1 MPERLRGVLDLEG
14 RRLLIVEEALKD
26 FVGHWY
32 EYVRSVADLNR
43 AAGVGVTVVTHAAAT
58 PALRD
63 ELDAQPL
70 FDRTIWDGDYRRGS
84 WLARKLGLPRHNWL
98 VFSAM
103 RRFVRAHGP
112 FDCVFA
118 PTVVMHHV
126 FGWRLLFALE
136 RKQIGRMVLLV
147 RNNVA
152 QYHPGSPDPHFGAS
166 ARLFGWGLRSLA
178 GHIAAGRV
186 VFATDSARLAEEYRQ
201 LCGIAPVVFPSPRVA
216 KAVAKAVAA
225 PVAASRLHDH
235 ATPLLFACLGPARLE
250 KGIDVLQAAIA
261 QYLADPANPP
271 ARFAVQWPSPIDDEH
286 GQPYLPDAALA
297 ASGKVDFI
305 TDPLDSEAYD
315 ALVAATDCMVLPYR
329 RSSYFARIS
338 GVAVEAVTG
347 AIPVIATADTWTSE
361 LVASDGAG
369 LAVPDGDAPALAK
382 AMVELAR
389 DYPRYREMA
398 AARQQQALDANSGAA
413 FLECLWAPAT

>member
-1 MPERLRGVLDLEG
+1 MPDREDGPEDLRGK
-14 RRLLIVEEALKD
+14 RLLVVEEALKD

-43 AAGVGVTVVTHAAAT
+43 AAGVEVTVVAHAAAT
-58 PALRD
+58 PALRG
-63 ELDAQPL
+63 ELAAHPL
-70 FDRTIWDGDYRRGS
+70 FARTVWDGDYRRGG

-98 VFSAM
+98 VFWAM
-103 RRFVRAHGP
+103 RRFVRDHGP
-112 FDCVFA
+112 FDCLFA
-118 PTVVMHHV
+118 PTVVLHHIV
-126 FGWRLLFALE
+126 GWRLLFALE
-136 RKQIGRMVLLV
+136 RKRIGRMVLLV

-152 QYHPGSPDPHFGAS
+152 EYRPGSPVPHFGAS

-216 KAVAKAVAA
+216 A
-225 PVAASRLHDH
+225 PVATARPRDP
-235 ATPLLFACLGPARLE
+235 AAPLLFSCLGPARFE

-261 QYLADPANPP
+261 RYLADPANPP
-271 ARFAVQWPSPIDDEH
+271 ARFAIQWPTPIDDAH
-286 GQPYLPDAALA
+286 GQPYFPDATLA

-305 TDPLDSEAYD
+305 TEPLDSDAYD

-347 AIPVIATADTWTSE
+347 GIPVIATADTWTSE

-369 LAVPDGDAPALAK
+369 IAVPDGDAAALAG
-382 AMVELAR
+382 AMAELAR
-389 DYPRYREMA
+389 DCPRYRAMA
-398 AARQQQALDANSGAA
+398 VARQQQALDANSGAA
-413 FLECLWAPAT
+413 FLDRLWCPTA

>member
-1 MPERLRGVLDLEG
+1 MAEQLRGAESLPG
-14 RRLLIVEEALKD
+14 RRLLVVEEALKD

-43 AAGVGVTVVTHAAAT
+43 AVGVEVTVVSHAATT
-58 PALRD
+58 PALRK

-70 FDRTIWDGDYRRGS
+70 LPRTVWDGDYRRGG
-84 WLARKLGLPRHNWL
+84 WIERKLGLPRHNWL
-98 VFSAM
+98 VFTAM
-103 RRFVRAHGP
+103 RRFVRTHGP
-112 FDCVFA
+112 FDCLFA
-118 PTVVMHHV
+118 PTVVLHHI
-126 FGWRLLFALE
+126 FGWRLLYALE
-136 RKQIGRMVLLV
+136 RKRIGRMVLLV

-152 QYHPGSPDPHFGAS
+152 EYRPGSPVPRFGLS
-166 ARLFGWGLRSLA
+166 ARLFGWGLRALA

-216 KAVAKAVAA
+216 A
-225 PVAASRLHDH
+225 PVAAPQPHDP
-235 ATPLLFACLGPARLE
+235 AAPLLFSCLGPARFE

-261 QYLADPANPP
+261 LYLADPANPP
-271 ARFAVQWPSPIDDEH
+271 ARFAIQWPSPIEDAN
-286 GQPYLPDAALA
+286 GRPYLPDAALA

-305 TDPLDSEAYD
+305 TQPLDSQTYD

-347 AIPVIATADTWTSE
+347 GIPVIATADTWSSE

-369 LAVPDGDAPALAK
+369 IAVPDGDAAALAR
-382 AMVELAR
+382 AMAKLAR
-389 DYPRYREMA
+389 DYASYREMA
-398 AARQQQALDANSGAA
+398 VARQQQALAANSGAA
-413 FLECLWAPAT
+413 FLDCLWGKSA

>member
-1 MPERLRGVLDLEG
+1 MPEVVSGPEELRGK
-14 RRLLIVEEALKD
+14 RLLVVEEALKD

-43 AAGVGVTVVTHAAAT
+43 AAGVEVTVVAHAAAT
-58 PALRD
+58 PALRG
-63 ELDAQPL
+63 ELAAHPL
-70 FDRTIWDGDYRRGS
+70 FARTVWDGDYRRGG

-98 VFSAM
+98 VFWAM
-103 RRFVRAHGP
+103 RRFVRDHGP
-112 FDCVFA
+112 FDCLFA
-118 PTVVMHHV
+118 PTVVLHHIV
-126 FGWRLLFALE
+126 GWRLLFALE
-136 RKQIGRMVLLV
+136 RKRIGRMVLLV

-152 QYHPGSPDPHFGAS
+152 EYRPGSPVPHFGLS
-166 ARLFGWGLRSLA
+166 AKLFGWGLRSLA

-216 KAVAKAVAA
+216 A
-225 PVAASRLHDH
+225 PVATARPRDP
-235 ATPLLFACLGPARLE
+235 AAPLLFSCLGPARFE

-261 QYLADPANPP
+261 RYLADPANPP
-271 ARFAVQWPSPIDDEH
+271 ARFAIQWPTPIDDAH
-286 GQPYLPDAALA
+286 GQPYFPDATLA

-305 TDPLDSEAYD
+305 TEPLDSDAYD

-347 AIPVIATADTWTSE
+347 GIPVIATADTWTSE
-361 LVASDGAG
+361 LVERLGAGIAVSDGDVSGFATAMAAFARDRVLLAG
-369 LAVPDGDAPALAK
+369 KARGRREAALA
-382 AMVELAR
+382 EL
-389 DYPRYREMA
+389 
-398 AARQQQALDANSGAA
+398 SGVA
-413 FLECLWAPAT
+413 FLELLWG

>member
-1 MPERLRGVLDLEG
+1 MPDSLQG
-14 RRLLIVEEALKD
+14 RRLLVVEEALKD

-43 AAGVGVTVVTHAAAT
+43 AAGVEVTVVAHVAAT

-63 ELDAQPL
+63 ELDAWPL
-70 FDRTIWDGDYRRGS
+70 FPRSMWDGDYRRGS
-84 WLARKLGLPRHNWL
+84 WFARKLGLPRHNWL
-98 VFSAM
+98 VFIAM
-103 RRFVRAHGP
+103 RRFVRDHGP
-112 FDCVFA
+112 FDCLFA
-118 PTVVMHHV
+118 PTVVMHHI

-136 RKQIGRMVLLV
+136 RKRTGRMVLLV

-152 QYHPGSPDPHFGAS
+152 QYRPGSPVPHFGAS

-216 KAVAKAVAA
+216 QPVAA
-225 PVAASRLHDH
+225 PAAAPQPYDS
-235 ATPLLFACLGPARLE
+235 AAPLLFSCLGPARFE

-271 ARFAVQWPSPIDDEH
+271 ARFAIQWPTPIEDGE
-286 GQPYLPDAALA
+286 GRPYPPDPALA

-305 TDPLDSEAYD
+305 TDQLDSNAYD
-315 ALVAATDCMVLPYR
+315 AMLAATDCMVLPYR

-369 LAVPDGDAPALAK
+369 IAVPDGDGAALAA
-382 AMVELAR
+382 AMAELAR

-398 AARQQQALDANSGAA
+398 VARQQQALDAHSGAA
-413 FLECLWAPAT
+413 FLECLWGAES

>member
-1 MPERLRGVLDLEG
+1 MPDDLHGAQSSQG
-14 RRLLIVEEALKD
+14 RRLLVVEEALKD

-43 AAGVGVTVVTHAAAT
+43 AAGVEVTVVAHAATT
-58 PALRD
+58 PALRH
-63 ELDAQPL
+63 ELAAHPV
-70 FDRTIWDGDYRRGS
+70 FERTIWDGDYRRGG
-84 WLARKLGLPRHNWL
+84 WIERKLGLPRHNWL
-98 VFSAM
+98 VFAAM
-103 RRFVRAHGP
+103 RRFVRDHGP
-112 FDCVFA
+112 FDCLFA
-118 PTVVMHHV
+118 PTVVLHHI
-126 FGWRLLFALE
+126 FGWRLLFTLE
-136 RKQIGRMVLLV
+136 RRRVGRMVLLV

-152 QYHPGSPDPHFGAS
+152 QYRPGSPVPHFGAS

-216 KAVAKAVAA
+216 KPVAA
-225 PVAASRLHDH
+225 PVLAPAPRESD
-235 ATPLLFACLGPARLE
+235 APLLYSCLGPARFE

-261 QYLADPANPP
+261 LYLADAANPP
-271 ARFAVQWPSPIDDEH
+271 ARFAIQWPTPIEDAG
-286 GQPYLPDAALA
+286 GQPYPPDAALA

-305 TDPLDSEAYD
+305 TEQLDSAAYD

-369 LAVPDGDAPALAK
+369 IAVPDGDAAALAS
-382 AMVELAR
+382 AMAELAR
-389 DYPRYREMA
+389 DYPRYRDMA
-398 AARQQQALDANSGAA
+398 VARQQQALDANSGAA
-413 FLECLWAPAT
+413 FLECLWGETR

>member
-1 MPERLRGVLDLEG
+1 MPEDLQG
-14 RRLLIVEEALKD
+14 KRLLVVEEALKD

-43 AAGVGVTVVTHAAAT
+43 AAGVEVTVVSHAATT

-63 ELDAQPL
+63 ELAAHPV
-70 FDRTIWDGDYRRGS
+70 FERTIWDGDYRRGG
-84 WLARKLGLPRHNWL
+84 WIERKLGLPRHNWL

-103 RRFVRAHGP
+103 RRFVRDHGP
-112 FDCVFA
+112 FDCLFA
-118 PTVVMHHV
+118 PTVVLHHI
-126 FGWRLLFALE
+126 FGWRLLFTLE
-136 RKQIGRMVLLV
+136 RKRLGRMVLLV

-152 QYHPGSPDPHFGAS
+152 QYRPGSPVPHFGAS

-186 VFATDSARLAEEYRQ
+186 VFATDSARLSEEYRQ

-216 KAVAKAVAA
+216 SPVLA
-225 PVAASRLHDH
+225 PVPRHPEA
-235 ATPLLFACLGPARLE
+235 PLLFSCLGPARFE

-261 QYLADPANPP
+261 LYLADPANPP
-271 ARFAVQWPSPIDDEH
+271 ARFAIQWPTAIEDAA
-286 GQPYLPDAALA
+286 GQPYPPDATLA
-297 ASGKVDFI
+297 ASGRVDFI
-305 TDPLDSEAYD
+305 TEQLNSADYD

-369 LAVPDGDAPALAK
+369 IAVPDGDAAALAN
-382 AMVELAR
+382 AMAELAR
-389 DYPRYREMA
+389 DYPRYRDDA
-398 AARQQQALDANSGAA
+398 VARQQQALDANSGAA
-413 FLECLWAPAT
+413 FLECLWGKTG

>member
-1 MPERLRGVLDLEG
+1 MPEDLTG
-14 RRLLIVEEALKD
+14 KRLLVVEEALKD

-43 AAGVGVTVVTHAAAT
+43 AAGVEVTVVAHAATT

-63 ELDAQPL
+63 ELAAHPV
-70 FDRTIWDGDYRRGS
+70 FERTIWDGDYRRGG
-84 WLARKLGLPRHNWL
+84 WIERKLGLPRHNWL
-98 VFSAM
+98 VFAAM
-103 RRFVRAHGP
+103 RRFVRDHGP
-112 FDCVFA
+112 FDCLFA
-118 PTVVMHHV
+118 PTVVLHHI
-126 FGWRLLFALE
+126 FGWRLLFTLE
-136 RKQIGRMVLLV
+136 RKRVGRMVLLV

-152 QYHPGSPDPHFGAS
+152 QYRPGSPVPHFGAS

-216 KAVAKAVAA
+216 KSVAA
-225 PVAASRLHDH
+225 PVPRDPE
-235 ATPLLFACLGPARLE
+235 ATLLFSCLGPARFE

-261 QYLADPANPP
+261 LYLADPANPH
-271 ARFAVQWPSPIDDEH
+271 ARFAIQWPTPIEDAA

-305 TDPLDSEAYD
+305 TEQLDSAAYD

-347 AIPVIATADTWTSE
+347 GIPVIATADTWTCE
-361 LVASDGAG
+361 LMANDGAG
-369 LAVPDGDAPALAK
+369 IAVPDGDAAALAR
-382 AMVELAR
+382 AMAVLAR
-389 DYPRYREMA
+389 DYPRYRDLA
-398 AARQQQALDANSGAA
+398 VARQQQALDANSGAA
-413 FLECLWAPAT
+413 FLECLWGRDG

>member
-1 MPERLRGVLDLEG
+1 MPDREYGPEELRGK
-14 RRLLIVEEALKD
+14 RLLVVEEALKD

-43 AAGVGVTVVTHAAAT
+43 AAGVEVTVVAHAAAT
-58 PALRD
+58 QALRG
-63 ELDAQPL
+63 ELAAHPL
-70 FDRTIWDGDYRRGS
+70 FARTVWDGDYRRGG

-103 RRFVRAHGP
+103 RQFVRDHGP
-112 FDCVFA
+112 FDCLFA
-118 PTVVMHHV
+118 PTVVLHHIV
-126 FGWRLLFALE
+126 GWRLLFALE
-136 RKQIGRMVLLV
+136 RKRIGRMVLLV

-152 QYHPGSPDPHFGAS
+152 EYRVGSPVPHFGAS

-216 KAVAKAVAA
+216 TPIAAAVSELGPRDPAA
-225 PVAASRLHDH
+225 
-235 ATPLLFACLGPARLE
+235 PLLFSCLGPARFE

-261 QYLADPANPP
+261 RYLADPANPP
-271 ARFAVQWPSPIDDEH
+271 ARFAIQWPTPIDDAH
-286 GQPYLPDAALA
+286 GQPYLPNPALA
-297 ASGKVDFI
+297 ASGKIDFI
-305 TDPLDSEAYD
+305 TEPLDSDAYD

-347 AIPVIATADTWTSE
+347 GIPVIATADTWTNE
-361 LVASDGAG
+361 LVERLGAGIAVSDGDVSAFAAAMAAFARNRVQFADKALG
-369 LAVPDGDAPALAK
+369 RREAALA
-382 AMVELAR
+382 EL
-389 DYPRYREMA
+389 
-398 AARQQQALDANSGAA
+398 SGSA
-413 FLECLWAPAT
+413 FLELLWG

>member
-1 MPERLRGVLDLEG
+1 MPDCLKG
-14 RRLLIVEEALKD
+14 RRLLVVEEALKD

-43 AAGVGVTVVTHAAAT
+43 AAGVEVTVVAHTTAT

-63 ELDAQPL
+63 ELDAWPL
-70 FDRTIWDGDYRRGS
+70 FPRSMWDGDYRRGS
-84 WLARKLGLPRHNWL
+84 WFARKLGLPRHNWL
-98 VFSAM
+98 VFTAM
-103 RRFVRAHGP
+103 RRFVRNHGP
-112 FDCVFA
+112 FDCLFA

-126 FGWRLLFALE
+126 FGWRLLLALE
-136 RKQIGRMVLLV
+136 RKRIGRMVLLV

-152 QYHPGSPDPHFGAS
+152 QYRPGSPVPHFGAS

-201 LCGIAPVVFPSPRVA
+201 LCGIAPTVFPSPRVA
-216 KAVAKAVAA
+216 A
-225 PVAASRLHDH
+225 PMLARVPHDPE
-235 ATPLLFACLGPARLE
+235 APLLFSCLGPARFE
-250 KGIDVLQAAIA
+250 KGIDVFQTGIA
-261 QYLADPANPP
+261 LYLADPANPP
-271 ARFAVQWPSPIDDEH
+271 TRFAIQWPTPIED
-286 GQPYLPDAALA
+286 GQGRPYPPNAALA

-305 TDPLDSEAYD
+305 TDQLDSAAYD
-315 ALVAATDCMVLPYR
+315 ALLAATDCMVLPYR

-347 AIPVIATADTWTSE
+347 GIPVIATADTWTSE

-369 LAVPDGDAPALAK
+369 IAVPDGDAAALAA
-382 AMVELAR
+382 AMAGLAR
-389 DYPRYREMA
+389 DYPRFRAMA
-398 AARQQQALDANSGAA
+398 VARQQQALDANSGAA
-413 FLECLWAPAT
+413 FLECLWGSAS

>member
-1 MPERLRGVLDLEG
+1 MAELRGTEDLRG
-14 RRLLIVEEALKD
+14 KRLLVVEEALKD

-43 AAGVGVTVVTHAAAT
+43 SQGVDVTVVTHSAAT

-63 ELDAQPL
+63 ELHAQPL

-112 FDCVFA
+112 FDCLFA
-118 PTVVMHHV
+118 PTVVLHHI

-136 RKQIGRMVLLV
+136 RKRIGRMVLLV

-152 QYHPGSPDPHFGAS
+152 EYRPGSPVPHFGAS
-166 ARLFGWGLRSLA
+166 ARLFGWGLRSLT
-178 GHIAAGRV
+178 GHIAAGRI

-216 KAVAKAVAA
+216 A
-225 PVAASRLHDH
+225 PVASPRLNTPT
-235 ATPLLFACLGPARLE
+235 APLLFSCLGPARFE

-261 QYLADPANPP
+261 RYLADPANPP
-271 ARFAVQWPSPIDDEH
+271 ARFAIQWPTPIDDAH
-286 GQPYLPDAALA
+286 GQPYFPDAELA

-305 TDPLDSEAYD
+305 TTPLDSAAYD

-347 AIPVIATADTWTSE
+347 GIPVIATADTWTSE
-361 LVASDGAG
+361 LVTSDGAG
-369 LAVPDGDAPALAK
+369 IAVSDGDGGALAG
-382 AMVELAR
+382 AMAELAR
-389 DYPRYREMA
+389 DYPRFRAMA
-398 AARQQQALDANSGAA
+398 VARQQQALDANSGAA
-413 FLECLWAPAT
+413 FLDRLWGR

>member
-1 MPERLRGVLDLEG
+1 MPEVLHG
-14 RRLLIVEEALKD
+14 KRLLVVEEALKD

-43 AAGVGVTVVTHAAAT
+43 SEGVAVTVVTHSAAT
-58 PALRD
+58 LALRD

-70 FDRTIWDGDYRRGS
+70 FERTIWDGDYRRGG
-84 WLARKLGLPRHNWL
+84 WLARKLGMPRHNWL

-103 RRFVRAHGP
+103 RRFVRAHSP
-112 FDCVFA
+112 FDCLFA
-118 PTVVMHHV
+118 PTVVLHHI

-136 RKQIGRMVLLV
+136 RKRIGRMVLLV

-152 QYHPGSPDPHFGAS
+152 QYRPGSADPQFGAS

-201 LCGIAPVVFPSPRVA
+201 LCGITPVVFPSPRVA
-216 KAVAKAVAA
+216 AAVVA
-225 PVAASRLHDH
+225 PRLHDP
-235 ATPLLFACLGPARLE
+235 ATPLLFSCLGPARFE
-250 KGIDVLQAAIA
+250 KGIDVLQNAIA
-261 QYLADPANPP
+261 GYLADPANPP
-271 ARFAVQWPSPIDDEH
+271 ARFAIQWPTPIEDAA

-305 TDPLDSEAYD
+305 TEPLTSKAYD

-347 AIPVIATADTWTSE
+347 GIPVIATADTWTSE
-361 LVASDGAG
+361 LVASEGAG
-369 LAVPDGDAPALAK
+369 IAVPDGDAAALAL
-382 AMVELAR
+382 AMTDLAH
-389 DYPRYREMA
+389 DFPRHRAMA
-398 AARQQQALDANSGAA
+398 AACQQQALAANSGAA
-413 FLECLWAPAT
+413 FLQCLWGKPPK

>member
-1 MPERLRGVLDLEG
+1 MPDCLKG
-14 RRLLIVEEALKD
+14 RRLLVVEEALKD

-43 AAGVGVTVVTHAAAT
+43 AAGVEVTVVAHTTAT

-63 ELDAQPL
+63 ELDAWPL
-70 FDRTIWDGDYRRGS
+70 FPRSMWDGDYRRGS
-84 WLARKLGLPRHNWL
+84 WFARKLGLPRHNWL
-98 VFSAM
+98 VFTAM
-103 RRFVRAHGP
+103 RRFVRNHGP
-112 FDCVFA
+112 FDCLFA

-126 FGWRLLFALE
+126 FGWRLLLALE
-136 RKQIGRMVLLV
+136 RKRIGRMVLLV

-152 QYHPGSPDPHFGAS
+152 QYRPGSPVPHFGAS

-216 KAVAKAVAA
+216 A
-225 PVAASRLHDH
+225 PVATARPRDP
-235 ATPLLFACLGPARLE
+235 AAPLLFSCLGPARFE

-261 QYLADPANPP
+261 RYLADPANPP
-271 ARFAVQWPSPIDDEH
+271 ARFAIQWPTPIDDAH
-286 GQPYLPDAALA
+286 GQPYFPDATLA

-305 TDPLDSEAYD
+305 TEPLDSDAYD

-347 AIPVIATADTWTSE
+347 GIPVIATADTWTSE

-369 LAVPDGDAPALAK
+369 IAVPDGDAAALAA
-382 AMVELAR
+382 AMAGLAR
-389 DYPRYREMA
+389 DYPRFRAMA
-398 AARQQQALDANSGAA
+398 VARQQQALDANSGAA
-413 FLECLWAPAT
+413 FLECLWGSAS

>member
-1 MPERLRGVLDLEG
+1 MPDSLQG
-14 RRLLIVEEALKD
+14 RRLLVVEEALKD

-43 AAGVGVTVVTHAAAT
+43 AAGVEVTVVAHVAAT

-70 FDRTIWDGDYRRGS
+70 FPRSMWDGDYRQGS
-84 WLARKLGLPRHNWL
+84 WFARKLGLPRHNWL
-98 VFSAM
+98 VFIAM
-103 RRFVRAHGP
+103 RRFVRDHGP
-112 FDCVFA
+112 FDCLFA
-118 PTVVMHHV
+118 PTVVMHHI

-136 RKQIGRMVLLV
+136 RKRTGRMVLLV

-152 QYHPGSPDPHFGAS
+152 QYRPGSPTPHFGAS

-216 KAVAKAVAA
+216 QPVAA
-225 PVAASRLHDH
+225 PAAAPQPYDS
-235 ATPLLFACLGPARLE
+235 AAPLLFSCLGPARFE

-271 ARFAVQWPSPIDDEH
+271 ARFAIQWPTPIEDGE
-286 GQPYLPDAALA
+286 GRPYLPDPALA

-305 TDPLDSEAYD
+305 TDQLDSNAYD
-315 ALVAATDCMVLPYR
+315 AMLAATDCMVLPYR

-369 LAVPDGDAPALAK
+369 IAVPDGDGAALAA
-382 AMVELAR
+382 AMAELAR

-398 AARQQQALDANSGAA
+398 VARQQQALDAHSGAA
-413 FLECLWAPAT
+413 FLECLWGAES

>member
-1 MPERLRGVLDLEG
+1 MPEVLEG
-14 RRLLIVEEALKD
+14 KRLLVVEEALKD
-26 FVGHWY
+26 FIGHWY

-43 AAGVGVTVVTHAAAT
+43 TAGVDVTIVAHIAAT

-63 ELDAQPL
+63 ELDAHPL
-70 FDRTIWDGDYRRGS
+70 FDRTIWDGDYRRSS

-98 VFSAM
+98 VFWAM
-103 RRFVRAHGP
+103 RRFVRTHGP
-112 FDCVFA
+112 FDCLFA
-118 PTVVMHHV
+118 PTVVMHHI
-126 FGWRLLFALE
+126 FGWRLLLALE
-136 RKQIGRMVLLV
+136 RKRIGRMVVLV

-152 QYHPGSPDPHFGAS
+152 RYRPGSSDPHFSAS

-216 KAVAKAVAA
+216 A
-225 PVAASRLHDH
+225 PVAAPRQHDSG
-235 ATPLLFACLGPARLE
+235 TPLMFSCLGPARFE

-261 QYLADPANPP
+261 RYLADPANPP
-271 ARFAVQWPSPIDDEH
+271 ARFAIQWPTPIDDAT
-286 GQPYLPDAALA
+286 GQPYFPDAALA
-297 ASGKVDFI
+297 ASGQVDFI
-305 TDPLDSEAYD
+305 TEPLTSQAYD

-369 LAVPDGDAPALAK
+369 IAVSDGDAAALAD
-382 AMVELAR
+382 AMVALAR
-389 DYPRYREMA
+389 DYPRYRAMA
-398 AARQQQALDANSGAA
+398 TARQQQALAANSGTA
-413 FLECLWAPAT
+413 FLQCLWGQAA

>member
-1 MPERLRGVLDLEG
+1 MPDSLQG
-14 RRLLIVEEALKD
+14 RRLLVVEEALKD

-43 AAGVGVTVVTHAAAT
+43 AAGVEVTVVAHVAAT

-63 ELDAQPL
+63 ELDAWPL
-70 FDRTIWDGDYRRGS
+70 FPRSMWDGDYRRGS
-84 WLARKLGLPRHNWL
+84 WFARKLGLPRHNWL
-98 VFSAM
+98 VFIAM
-103 RRFVRAHGP
+103 RRFVRDHGP
-112 FDCVFA
+112 FDCLFA
-118 PTVVMHHV
+118 PTVVMHHI

-136 RKQIGRMVLLV
+136 RKRIGRMVLLV

-152 QYHPGSPDPHFGAS
+152 QYRPGSPVPHFGAS

-216 KAVAKAVAA
+216 QPVAA
-225 PVAASRLHDH
+225 PAAAPQPYDS
-235 ATPLLFACLGPARLE
+235 AAPLLFSCLGPARFE

-271 ARFAVQWPSPIDDEH
+271 ARFAIQWPTPIEDGE
-286 GQPYLPDAALA
+286 GRPYPPDPALA

-305 TDPLDSEAYD
+305 TDQLDSNAYD
-315 ALVAATDCMVLPYR
+315 AMLAATDCMVLPYR

-369 LAVPDGDAPALAK
+369 IAVPDGDGAALAA
-382 AMVELAR
+382 AMAELAR

-398 AARQQQALDANSGAA
+398 VARQQQALDAHSGAA
-413 FLECLWAPAT
+413 FLECLWGAES

>member
-1 MPERLRGVLDLEG
+1 MPDYLKG
-14 RRLLIVEEALKD
+14 RRLLVVEEALKD

-43 AAGVGVTVVTHAAAT
+43 AAGVEVTVVAHTTAT

-63 ELDAQPL
+63 ELDAWPL
-70 FDRTIWDGDYRRGS
+70 FPRSMWDGDYRRGS
-84 WLARKLGLPRHNWL
+84 WFARKLGLPRHNWL
-98 VFSAM
+98 VFTAM
-103 RRFVRAHGP
+103 RRFVRNHGP
-112 FDCVFA
+112 FDCLFA

-126 FGWRLLFALE
+126 FGWRLLLALE
-136 RKQIGRMVLLV
+136 RKRIGRMVLLV

-152 QYHPGSPDPHFGAS
+152 QYRPGSPVPHFGAS

-201 LCGIAPVVFPSPRVA
+201 LCGIAPTVFPSPRVA
-216 KAVAKAVAA
+216 APMLARVPHDPKA
-225 PVAASRLHDH
+225 
-235 ATPLLFACLGPARLE
+235 PLLFSCLGPARFE
-250 KGIDVLQAAIA
+250 KGIDVFQTGIA
-261 QYLADPANPP
+261 LYLADPANPP
-271 ARFAVQWPSPIDDEH
+271 TRFAIQWPTPIED
-286 GQPYLPDAALA
+286 GQGRPYPPNAALA

-305 TDPLDSEAYD
+305 TDQLDSAAYD
-315 ALVAATDCMVLPYR
+315 ALLAATDCMVLPYR

-369 LAVPDGDAPALAK
+369 IAVPDGDAAALAA
-382 AMVELAR
+382 AMAGLAR
-389 DYPRYREMA
+389 DYPRFRAMA
-398 AARQQQALDANSGAA
+398 VARQQQALDANSGAA
-413 FLECLWAPAT
+413 FLECLWGSAS

>member
-1 MPERLRGVLDLEG
+1 MPDSLQG
-14 RRLLIVEEALKD
+14 RRLLVVEEALKD

-43 AAGVGVTVVTHAAAT
+43 AAGVEVIVVAHLAAT

-63 ELDAQPL
+63 ELDAWPL
-70 FDRTIWDGDYRRGS
+70 FPRSMWDGDYRRGS
-84 WLARKLGLPRHNWL
+84 WFARKLGLPRHNWL
-98 VFSAM
+98 VFIAM
-103 RRFVRAHGP
+103 RRFVRDHGP
-112 FDCVFA
+112 FDCLFA
-118 PTVVMHHV
+118 PTVVMHHI

-136 RKQIGRMVLLV
+136 RKRTGRMVLLV

-152 QYHPGSPDPHFGAS
+152 QYRPGSPTPHFGAS

-216 KAVAKAVAA
+216 QPVAA
-225 PVAASRLHDH
+225 PSAAPQPHDP
-235 ATPLLFACLGPARLE
+235 AAPLLFSCLGPARFE

-261 QYLADPANPP
+261 LYLADLANPP
-271 ARFAVQWPSPIDDEH
+271 ARFAIQWPSPIEDAN
-286 GQPYLPDAALA
+286 GRPYLPDAALA

-305 TDPLDSEAYD
+305 TQPLDSQAYD

-369 LAVPDGDAPALAK
+369 IAVPDGDAAALAR
-382 AMVELAR
+382 AMAKLAR
-389 DYPRYREMA
+389 DYSSYREMA
-398 AARQQQALDANSGAA
+398 VARQQQALAANSGAA
-413 FLECLWAPAT
+413 FLDCLWGKSA